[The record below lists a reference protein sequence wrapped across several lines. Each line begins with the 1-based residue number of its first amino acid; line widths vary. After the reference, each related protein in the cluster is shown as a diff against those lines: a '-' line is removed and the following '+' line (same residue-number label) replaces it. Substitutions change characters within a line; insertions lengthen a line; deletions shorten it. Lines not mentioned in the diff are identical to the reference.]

1 LRQTKPLQGSAAVE
15 AALPVEDLA
24 VVEDSPEA
32 DLPVVED
39 SPAARSEVALPVPGS
54 GPPEL

>member
-1 LRQTKPLQGSAAVE
+1 
-15 AALPVEDLA
+15 LP

-32 DLPVVED
+32 ALPVVVDLPVVEASPEAALPVVED
-39 SPAARSEVALPVPGS
+39 SPAARSEVGMPVPGS